1 MLQFQP
7 PGFGQQVLPTSR
19 GVMAYYTPDDASFW
33 RSPQPQNSLPPL
45 VFLHSLG
52 GGSSAYEWSHVYPAF
67 AADYRVIAPD
77 LVGWGQSAHP
87 ARDYQPEDYLAIAT
101 EILEFMGG
109 RATVVA
115 SSLMAGYAVRVA
127 IARPEL
133 VKSLFLVSP
142 AGYEDFG
149 VSYRSG
155 LGARLAGLPGLNQ
168 LIYAVGAANEW
179 AIRNFMTQ
187 FLFANPARI
196 TDEMVQAYLASAL
209 QKNAEYAALSALRGD
224 LFFDLA
230 RYLPD
235 LTQPTAIVW
244 GEESFFNSPDLGER
258 LAKLN
263 TRAVKSFQVVPQA
276 GVLPHLEQPENVIGR
291 LQDWITSDA

>member
-7 PGFGQQVLPTSR
+7 PGFGQHVLPTSR
-19 GVMAYYTPDDASFW
+19 GVMAYYTPDDSFW
-33 RSPQPQNSLPPL
+33 RSPQSQSSQPPL

-52 GGSSAYEWSHVYPAF
+52 GGSSAYEWSHIYPAF

-87 ARDYQPEDYLAIAT
+87 ALDYQPEDYLAIAT
-101 EILEFMGG
+101 ELLEFVGG
-109 RATVVA
+109 GVTVVA
-115 SSLMAGYAVRVA
+115 SSLMGGYGVRVA
-127 IARPEL
+127 IARPDL
-133 VKSLFLVSP
+133 IKSLFLVSP

-168 LIYAVGAANEW
+168 LIYAAGAANEW
-179 AIRNFMTQ
+179 AIRNFMEQ

-196 TDEMVQAYLASAL
+196 TEEMVQAYLASAL
-209 QKNAEYAALSALRGD
+209 QQNAEYAALAALRGD

-235 LTQPTAIVW
+235 LTQPTTIVW
-244 GEESFFNSPDLGER
+244 GEQSFFNSPEMGER

-263 TRAVKSFQVVPQA
+263 PKAVRSFQVVSGA
-276 GVLPHLEQPENVIGR
+276 GVLPHLEQPESVMGR
-291 LQDWITSDA
+291 LQNWLESSGA